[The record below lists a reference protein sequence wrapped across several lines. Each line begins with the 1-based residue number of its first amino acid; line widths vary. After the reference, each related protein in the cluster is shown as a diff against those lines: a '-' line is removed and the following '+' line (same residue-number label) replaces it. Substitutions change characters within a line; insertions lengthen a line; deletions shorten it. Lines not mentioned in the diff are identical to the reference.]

1 MVPHYLLLQVMWFL
15 FQKEVM
21 LMDRTQRIEELR
33 KKLFQLRF
41 DLTMAKK
48 DEEKMNEIEL
58 EIKEVRKK
66 LKELM
71 IEEATNKNQNI
82 EKEGRK
88 KK

>member
-1 MVPHYLLLQVMWFL
+1 
-15 FQKEVM
+15 
-21 LMDRTQRIEELR
+21 MDRTQRIEELR